1 MDLAAH
7 LAEAPRTTE
16 EEVVGAFGEESQH
29 QDQIGDSQVHDE
41 HVCGGAESRESA
53 EDLEDGSIASN
64 SASSDHEVEESQK
77 VVPIFIN
84 NIIKLEV

>member
-16 EEVVGAFGEESQH
+16 EEVVGALREEGQH

-41 HVCGGAESRESA
+41 HVCGGTESRESA
-53 EDLEDGSIASN
+53 EDLEDGGIASN
-64 SASSDHEVEESQK
+64 SASSNHEVEESQK

-84 NIIKLEV
+84 SIIIS